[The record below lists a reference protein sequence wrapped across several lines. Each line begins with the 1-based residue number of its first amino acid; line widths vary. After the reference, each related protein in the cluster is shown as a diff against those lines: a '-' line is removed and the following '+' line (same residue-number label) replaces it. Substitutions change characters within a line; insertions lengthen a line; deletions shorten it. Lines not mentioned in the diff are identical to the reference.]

1 MTLEETKE
9 LLRYIAAIDGRR
21 VTSDTPRAWHD
32 ILAPYS
38 KPLVW
43 KASRIAIKNLGGKYL
58 EISAIVDVIRSEQ
71 RTSTIRTCEHGAPIG
86 AACHDCTHPPGCVM
100 CRPIP
105 GVSDTPE
112 NRRATVHAFAAQAE
126 RRGRVMAAR
135 TPDPTPTEEDDP
147 EW

>member
-21 VTSDTPRAWHD
+21 VTPDTIRAWHD

-86 AACHDCTHPPGCVM
+86 AACHDCTHPPGCLM
-100 CRPIP
+100 CAPVR

-112 NRRATVHAFAAQAE
+112 ARRATVHAFAAKADH
-126 RRGRVMAAR
+126 RSRLLVAR
-135 TPDPTPTEEDDP
+135 HVPTPIEEEDP